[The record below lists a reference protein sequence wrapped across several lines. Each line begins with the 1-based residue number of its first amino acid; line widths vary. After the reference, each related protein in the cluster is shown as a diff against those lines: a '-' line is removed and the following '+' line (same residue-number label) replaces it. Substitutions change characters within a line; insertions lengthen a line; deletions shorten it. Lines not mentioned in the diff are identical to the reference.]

1 MSPFFS
7 IWRHR
12 HARLATQQGAY
23 SLPPPP
29 PSSSLLPP
37 HFPLLVEEFCILLT
51 GANHRPSCNQCT
63 IAVVTTTYD
72 TRYSPPDGFYVSA
85 VRHSMAAYISG
96 KSFFFRKASAIPL
109 FYMSLSFNDTCASLR
124 GIEKPPRRR
133 RNVSTEASHAT
144 WGRIILSRLQQI
156 PNVLG
161 RFRDLYFPPVDG
173 GYFDLSSRISYPSSA
188 LFRTTLFPSDVVTSV
203 ANRFRVFSEDL
214 EIWVFSL
221 HLFLFFLLRYCVQ
234 NIFVF
239 LFSSFNLD
247 YRSCF
252 SRLRFN
258 PRLDITSFR
267 IDETLIQENIHW
279 IEIRKS
285 AREGEGGGRRN
296 DLA

>member
-1 MSPFFS
+1 
-7 IWRHR
+7 
-12 HARLATQQGAY
+12 
-23 SLPPPP
+23 
-29 PSSSLLPP
+29 
-37 HFPLLVEEFCILLT
+37 
-51 GANHRPSCNQCT
+51 
-63 IAVVTTTYD
+63 
-72 TRYSPPDGFYVSA
+72 
-85 VRHSMAAYISG
+85 MAAYISG

-214 EIWVFSL
+214 EICVFSSS
-221 HLFLFFLLRYCVQ
+221 FFFSFFCDIVYR
-234 NIFVF
+234 VF
-239 LFSSFNLD
+239 LSFHFHLSISIIAHVSRD
-247 YRSCF
+247 FALTHVST
-252 SRLRFN
+252 SRLFESTKR
-258 PRLDITSFR
+258 
-267 IDETLIQENIHW
+267 
-279 IEIRKS
+279 
-285 AREGEGGGRRN
+285 
-296 DLA
+296 

>member
-1 MSPFFS
+1 M
-7 IWRHR
+7 
-12 HARLATQQGAY
+12 
-23 SLPPPP
+23 
-29 PSSSLLPP
+29 
-37 HFPLLVEEFCILLT
+37 
-51 GANHRPSCNQCT
+51 
-63 IAVVTTTYD
+63 
-72 TRYSPPDGFYVSA
+72 SA

-133 RNVSTEASHAT
+133 RNVSTEASHAM

-214 EIWVFSL
+214 EICVFSSS
-221 HLFLFFLLRYCVQ
+221 FFFLSSAILCTEYFC
-234 NIFVF
+234 
-239 LFSSFNLD
+239 LFTFILQ
-247 YRSCF
+247 
-252 SRLRFN
+252 SRLSFMF
-258 PRLDITSFR
+258 LATS
-267 IDETLIQENIHW
+267 L
-279 IEIRKS
+279 
-285 AREGEGGGRRN
+285 
-296 DLA
+296 